1 MTQYLTRRELREA
14 ERRGLVVTEA
24 TPEPAVEPD
33 LVLETITSEVFE
45 AAGPAIHEVIKQVVE
60 QIPSEVQPVPLT
72 RRELRELEKKGIA
85 PLPPQPSVS
94 EATPLDG
101 HSGEIELPD
110 IEVEDQ
116 AVASAEIEQ
125 IVATDF
131 TTLDLPPT
139 DFTGT
144 NLLAEPSTQ
153 SIVLDVSPE
162 AIALPIET
170 GEIAITGSITVLT
183 DPNTG
188 SLTAGLDGIELDNAD
203 RQDAV
208 TGVISI
214 VEPISALDII
224 GARMNVGVVPKSVLR
239 KGWWRPWAMGLAAL
253 IMAVAAIL
261 ATITILNALG
271 A

>member
-1 MTQYLTRRELREA
+1 MTEQLTRRQLRELERSGQAPAPVIEA
-14 ERRGLVVTEA
+14 EPTQEFFEE
-24 TPEPAVEPD
+24 PE
-33 LVLETITSEVFE
+33 VLAE
-45 AAGPAIHEVIKQVVE
+45 VVE
-60 QIPSEVQPVPLT
+60 EVKIEAVASVPAGLT
-72 RRELRELEKKGIA
+72 RRELRELERKGKSPAVQALPEIA
-85 PLPPQPSVS
+85 KPVTDSV
-94 EATPLDG
+94 
-101 HSGEIELPD
+101 EITLPD
-110 IEVEDQ
+110 VEVEDEEI
-116 AVASAEIEQ
+116 ASAELEQ
-125 IVATDF
+125 IVVSDF
-131 TTLDLPPT
+131 SALDLPPA

-153 SIVLDVSPE
+153 SIVLEVAPE

-188 SLTAGLDGIELDNAD
+188 SMTAGLDGLDLDNAD

-214 VEPISALDII
+214 VEPVSALDII
-224 GARMNVGVVPKSVLR
+224 NSRVNVGVVPKSVLR
-239 KGWWRPWAMGLAAL
+239 KGWWRPWAMGVAGV

>member
-1 MTQYLTRRELREA
+1 VTEQLTRRQLREL
-14 ERRGLVVTEA
+14 ERSGQLAAPVTE
-24 TPEPAVEPD
+24 PEPVQE
-33 LVLETITSEVFE
+33 IFE
-45 AAGPAIHEVIKQVVE
+45 APEVVAEVV
-60 QIPSEVQPVPLT
+60 QEVKIEEGVSSPVGLT
-72 RRELRELEKKGIA
+72 RRELRELERNGKA
-85 PLPPQPSVS
+85 PAVQPEPEISKPATDSV
-94 EATPLDG
+94 
-101 HSGEIELPD
+101 EIPLPD
-110 IEVEDQ
+110 IEVEDVK
-116 AVASAEIEQ
+116 VASAELEQ
-125 IVATDF
+125 IVVSDF
-131 TTLDLPPT
+131 SALDLPPA

-153 SIVLDVSPE
+153 SIVLDVAPE

-188 SLTAGLDGIELDNAD
+188 SMTAGLDGIDLDNAD

-214 VEPISALDII
+214 VEPVSALDII
-224 GARMNVGVVPKSVLR
+224 NSRVNVGVVPKSVLR
-239 KGWWRPWAMGLAAL
+239 KGWWRPWAMGVTGV
-253 IMAVAAIL
+253 IMALAAIL

>member
-1 MTQYLTRRELREA
+1 MTEQLTRRQLREL
-14 ERRGLVVTEA
+14 ERSGQLPTPAFQPEA
-24 TPEPAVEPD
+24 VQEEAVETVEPV
-33 LVLETITSEVFE
+33 LVSE
-45 AAGPAIHEVIKQVVE
+45 AATLTTPT
-60 QIPSEVQPVPLT
+60 SPVGNESAPIGLT
-72 RRELRELEKKGIA
+72 RRELRELERSGKS
-85 PLPPQPSVS
+85 PSVTTLPEES
-94 EATPLDG
+94 KPVTD
-101 HSGEIELPD
+101 SVEITLPD
-110 IEVEDQ
+110 VQVEDEEI
-116 AVASAEIEQ
+116 ASAELEQ
-125 IVATDF
+125 IVVSDF
-131 TTLDLPPT
+131 SALDLPPA

-153 SIVLDVSPE
+153 SIVLEVAPE

-188 SLTAGLDGIELDNAD
+188 SMTAGLDGIELDNAD

-214 VEPISALDII
+214 VEPVSALDII
-224 GARMNVGVVPKSVLR
+224 NQRVNLGVVPKSVLR
-239 KGWWRPWAMGLAAL
+239 KGWWRPWVMGAAGVV
-253 IMAVAAIL
+253 MAVAAIL

>member
-1 MTQYLTRRELREA
+1 LTEQLTRRQLREL
-14 ERRGLVVTEA
+14 ERSGQLPPAAIE
-24 TPEPAVEPD
+24 PEP
-33 LVLETITSEVFE
+33 
-45 AAGPAIHEVIKQVVE
+45 VVE
-60 QIPSEVQPVPLT
+60 EFMDSVEAPPAVSSYATDTFVSEAVTVPAGLT
-72 RRELRELEKKGIA
+72 RRELRELERSGKS
-85 PLPPQPSVS
+85 PEVQTPPEVSRPVTDSV
-94 EATPLDG
+94 
-101 HSGEIELPD
+101 EITLPD
-110 IEVEDQ
+110 VEVDDEKI
-116 AVASAEIEQ
+116 ASAELEQ
-125 IVATDF
+125 IVVSDF
-131 TTLDLPPT
+131 SALDLPPA

-153 SIVLDVSPE
+153 SIVLEVAPE

-183 DPNTG
+183 DPSTG
-188 SLTAGLDGIELDNAD
+188 SMTGGLDGIDLDNAD

-214 VEPISALDII
+214 VEPVSALDII
-224 GARMNVGVVPKSVLR
+224 NQRVNVGVVPKSVLR
-239 KGWWRPWAMGLAAL
+239 KGWWRPWAMGVAGV

>member
-1 MTQYLTRRELREA
+1 
-14 ERRGLVVTEA
+14 LVAPIVETVIPEVA
-24 TPEPAVEPD
+24 TP
-33 LVLETITSEVFE
+33 
-45 AAGPAIHEVIKQVVE
+45 AA
-60 QIPSEVQPVPLT
+60 QPMT
-72 RRELRELEKKGIA
+72 RRELRELERTGK
-85 PLPPQPSVS
+85 LPETRVEPEVAKPATDSV
-94 EATPLDG
+94 
-101 HSGEIELPD
+101 EITLPHVD
-110 IEVEDQ
+110 VDDEES
-116 AVASAEIEQ
+116 ASAELEQ
-125 IVATDF
+125 IVESDF
-131 TTLDLPPT
+131 SALDLPPA

-153 SIVLDVSPE
+153 SIVLEVSPE

-188 SLTAGLDGIELDNAD
+188 SMTAGLDGIDLDNAD

-214 VEPISALDII
+214 VEPVSALDII
-224 GARMNVGVVPKSVLR
+224 NSRINVGVVPKSVLR
-239 KGWWRPWAMGLAAL
+239 KGWWRPWAMGVAGV

>member
-1 MTQYLTRRELREA
+1 MTEQLTRRQLRELERSGQAPAPVIEA
-14 ERRGLVVTEA
+14 EPTQEFFEE
-24 TPEPAVEPD
+24 PE
-33 LVLETITSEVFE
+33 VLAE
-45 AAGPAIHEVIKQVVE
+45 VVE
-60 QIPSEVQPVPLT
+60 EVKIEAVASAPAGLT
-72 RRELRELEKKGIA
+72 RRELRELERKGKSPAVQALPEIA
-85 PLPPQPSVS
+85 KPVTDSV
-94 EATPLDG
+94 
-101 HSGEIELPD
+101 EITLPD
-110 IEVEDQ
+110 VEVEDEEI
-116 AVASAEIEQ
+116 ASAELEQ
-125 IVATDF
+125 IVVSDF
-131 TTLDLPPT
+131 SALDLPPA

-153 SIVLDVSPE
+153 SIVLEVAPE

-188 SLTAGLDGIELDNAD
+188 SMTAGLDGLDLDNAD

-214 VEPISALDII
+214 VEPVSALDII
-224 GARMNVGVVPKSVLR
+224 NSRVNVGVVPKSVLR
-239 KGWWRPWAMGLAAL
+239 KGWWRPWAMGVAGV

>member
-1 MTQYLTRRELREA
+1 MTEQLTRRQLREL
-14 ERRGLVVTEA
+14 ERLGQLP
-24 TPEPAVEPD
+24 TPTIAAEPAQQDIFEPQPSVSYD
-33 LVLETITSEVFE
+33 EPQTNYGASEPVAAETGTT
-45 AAGPAIHEVIKQVVE
+45 G
-60 QIPSEVQPVPLT
+60 LT
-72 RRELRELEKKGIA
+72 RRELRELERKGKLPEVRTA
-85 PLPPQPSVS
+85 PEVARPATDSV
-94 EATPLDG
+94 
-101 HSGEIELPD
+101 EITLPD
-110 IEVEDQ
+110 VQVDDEK
-116 AVASAEIEQ
+116 VASAELEQ
-125 IVATDF
+125 IVVSDF
-131 TTLDLPPT
+131 SALDLPPA

-153 SIVLDVSPE
+153 SIVLEVAPE

-188 SLTAGLDGIELDNAD
+188 SMTAGLDGIELDNAD

-214 VEPISALDII
+214 VEPVSALDII
-224 GARMNVGVVPKSVLR
+224 NQRVNVGVVPKSVLR
-239 KGWWRPWAMGLAAL
+239 KGWWRPWAMGIAGVV
-253 IMAVAAIL
+253 MAVAAIL

>member
-1 MTQYLTRRELREA
+1 MTEQLTRRQLREL
-14 ERRGLVVTEA
+14 ERSGQL
-24 TPEPAVEPD
+24 
-33 LVLETITSEVFE
+33 
-45 AAGPAIHEVIKQVVE
+45 
-60 QIPSEVQPVPLT
+60 PVPTFEPELTQQPSYEPEAVVIEVPSPLTEEAGFEPPVAPSAPIGLT
-72 RRELRELEKKGIA
+72 RRELRELERQGKSPAAAIEPEIA
-85 PLPPQPSVS
+85 RPATDSV
-94 EATPLDG
+94 
-101 HSGEIELPD
+101 EITLPD
-110 IEVEDQ
+110 VEVEDEG
-116 AVASAEIEQ
+116 AASAELEQ
-125 IVATDF
+125 IVESDF
-131 TTLDLPPT
+131 SALDLPPA

-153 SIVLDVSPE
+153 SIVLEVAPE

-214 VEPISALDII
+214 VEPVSALDII
-224 GARMNVGVVPKSVLR
+224 NQRLNVGVVPKSVLR
-239 KGWWRPWAMGLAAL
+239 KGWWRPWVMGIAGV
-253 IMAVAAIL
+253 IMTVAAIV

>member
-1 MTQYLTRRELREA
+1 VTEQLTRRQLREL
-14 ERRGLVVTEA
+14 ERSGQLAAPVTE
-24 TPEPAVEPD
+24 PEPVQE
-33 LVLETITSEVFE
+33 IFE
-45 AAGPAIHEVIKQVVE
+45 APEVVVE
-60 QIPSEVQPVPLT
+60 VVQEVKLEEVVSSPVGLT
-72 RRELRELEKKGIA
+72 RRELRELERKGKSPVVQAEAEISKPA
-85 PLPPQPSVS
+85 TDSV
-94 EATPLDG
+94 
-101 HSGEIELPD
+101 EITLPD
-110 IEVEDQ
+110 IEVEDVK
-116 AVASAEIEQ
+116 VASAELEQ
-125 IVATDF
+125 IVVSDF
-131 TTLDLPPT
+131 SALDLPPA

-153 SIVLDVSPE
+153 SIVLDVAPE

-188 SLTAGLDGIELDNAD
+188 SMTAGLDGIDLDNAD

-214 VEPISALDII
+214 VEPVSALDII
-224 GARMNVGVVPKSVLR
+224 NSRVNVGVVPKSVLR
-239 KGWWRPWAMGLAAL
+239 KGWWRPWAMGVAGV

>member
-1 MTQYLTRRELREA
+1 MTEQLTRRQLRELERSGQAPAPVVDA
-14 ERRGLVVTEA
+14 EPIAEVFAEPVFVAPVVEAVVTEVSAPA
-24 TPEPAVEPD
+24 TQ
-33 LVLETITSEVFE
+33 
-45 AAGPAIHEVIKQVVE
+45 G
-60 QIPSEVQPVPLT
+60 LT
-72 RRELRELEKKGIA
+72 RRELRELERSGKLPEA
-85 PLPPQPSVS
+85 PAQPEVTKAATDSV
-94 EATPLDG
+94 
-101 HSGEIELPD
+101 EITLPD
-110 IEVEDQ
+110 VHVEDEEI
-116 AVASAEIEQ
+116 ASAELEQ
-125 IVATDF
+125 IVESDF
-131 TTLDLPPT
+131 SALDLPPA

-153 SIVLDVSPE
+153 SIVLEIAPE

-188 SLTAGLDGIELDNAD
+188 SMTAGLDGIDLDNAD

-214 VEPISALDII
+214 VEPVSALDII
-224 GARMNVGVVPKSVLR
+224 NSRINVGVVPKSVLR
-239 KGWWRPWAMGLAAL
+239 KGWWRPWAMGVAGV

>member
-1 MTQYLTRRELREA
+1 LTEQLTRRQLREL
-14 ERRGLVVTEA
+14 ERSGQLPPAAIEQEAVVEEFKDAVEA
-24 TPEPAVEPD
+24 LPAVSGYAT
-33 LVLETITSEVFE
+33 ETFVSQ
-45 AAGPAIHEVIKQVVE
+45 AAA
-60 QIPSEVQPVPLT
+60 PVGLT
-72 RRELRELEKKGIA
+72 RRELRELERKGKS
-85 PLPPQPSVS
+85 PDVQNPPEVSKPATDSV
-94 EATPLDG
+94 
-101 HSGEIELPD
+101 EITLPD
-110 IEVEDQ
+110 VEVDDEKI
-116 AVASAEIEQ
+116 ASAELEQ
-125 IVATDF
+125 IVVSDF
-131 TTLDLPPT
+131 SALDLPPA

-153 SIVLDVSPE
+153 SIVLEVAPE

-183 DPNTG
+183 DPSTG
-188 SLTAGLDGIELDNAD
+188 SMTGGLDGIDLDNAD

-214 VEPISALDII
+214 VEPVSALDII
-224 GARMNVGVVPKSVLR
+224 NQRVNVGVVPKSVLR
-239 KGWWRPWAMGLAAL
+239 KGWWRPWAMGVAGV

>member
-1 MTQYLTRRELREA
+1 LTEQLTRRQLREL
-14 ERRGLVVTEA
+14 ERSGQLPAPTFE
-24 TPEPAVEPD
+24 PEPEPQLGYEPD
-33 LVLETITSEVFE
+33 AVATQVLNPLTVETISEPPTFNS
-45 AAGPAIHEVIKQVVE
+45 A
-60 QIPSEVQPVPLT
+60 PVGLT
-72 RRELRELEKKGIA
+72 RRELRELERQGKA
-85 PLPPQPSVS
+85 PAAVIEPELSKPATDSV
-94 EATPLDG
+94 
-101 HSGEIELPD
+101 EITLPD
-110 IEVEDQ
+110 VEVEDEG
-116 AVASAEIEQ
+116 AASAELEQ
-125 IVATDF
+125 IVESDF
-131 TTLDLPPT
+131 SALDLPPA

-153 SIVLDVSPE
+153 SIVLEVAPE

-188 SLTAGLDGIELDNAD
+188 SMTAGLDGIELDNAD

-214 VEPISALDII
+214 VEPVSALEII
-224 GARMNVGVVPKSVLR
+224 NQRLNVGVVPKSVLR
-239 KGWWRPWAMGLAAL
+239 KGWWRPWVMGIAGV
-253 IMAVAAIL
+253 IMTVAAIV

>member
-1 MTQYLTRRELREA
+1 MTEQLTRRQLREL
-14 ERRGLVVTEA
+14 ERSGQLPAPVIEL
-24 TPEPAVEPD
+24 EPLQD
-33 LVLETITSEVFE
+33 IFE
-45 AAGPAIHEVIKQVVE
+45 APEAVAEVVQ
-60 QIPSEVQPVPLT
+60 EVSDQPVVSSPVGLT
-72 RRELRELEKKGIA
+72 RRELRELERQGKA
-85 PLPPQPSVS
+85 PVVQSVPEIS
-94 EATPLDG
+94 KPATD
-101 HSGEIELPD
+101 SVEITLPD
-110 IEVEDQ
+110 IEVEDEE
-116 AVASAEIEQ
+116 VASAELEQ
-125 IVATDF
+125 IVVSDF
-131 TTLDLPPT
+131 SALDLPPA

-153 SIVLDVSPE
+153 SIVLEVAPE

-188 SLTAGLDGIELDNAD
+188 SMTAGLDGIDLDNAD
-203 RQDAV
+203 RQDSV

-224 GARMNVGVVPKSVLR
+224 NSRVNVGVVPKSVLR
-239 KGWWRPWAMGLAAL
+239 KGWWRPWAMGVAGV
-253 IMAVAAIL
+253 IMTVAAIF

>member
-1 MTQYLTRRELREA
+1 MTEQLTRRQLREL
-14 ERRGLVVTEA
+14 ERSGQMPAPVIE
-24 TPEPAVEPD
+24 PEPIQEMFEEPELVAVAFQEVKAEA
-33 LVLETITSEVFE
+33 VLS
-45 AAGPAIHEVIKQVVE
+45 APAG
-60 QIPSEVQPVPLT
+60 LT
-72 RRELRELEKKGIA
+72 RRELRELERKGKGRSVEV
-85 PLPPQPSVS
+85 QPEPEMSKPATDSV
-94 EATPLDG
+94 
-101 HSGEIELPD
+101 EITLPD
-110 IEVEDQ
+110 VEVDDEE
-116 AVASAEIEQ
+116 AASAELEQ
-125 IVATDF
+125 IVVSDF
-131 TTLDLPPT
+131 SALDLPPA

-153 SIVLDVSPE
+153 SIVLDVAPE

-188 SLTAGLDGIELDNAD
+188 SMTAGLDGLDLDNAD

-224 GARMNVGVVPKSVLR
+224 NSRVNVGVVPKSVLR
-239 KGWWRPWAMGLAAL
+239 KGWWRPWAMGVAGV

>member
-1 MTQYLTRRELREA
+1 MTEQLTRRQLREL
-14 ERRGLVVTEA
+14 ERSGQVPA
-24 TPEPAVEPD
+24 PAVEP
-33 LVLETITSEVFE
+33 EPTQEFFEEPEV
-45 AAGPAIHEVIKQVVE
+45 VVE
-60 QIPSEVQPVPLT
+60 VVQEVKIEAISTPVGLT
-72 RRELRELEKKGIA
+72 RRELRELERKGKAPAVQALPEIA
-85 PLPPQPSVS
+85 KPVTDSV
-94 EATPLDG
+94 
-101 HSGEIELPD
+101 EITLPD
-110 IEVEDQ
+110 IEVEDEV
-116 AVASAEIEQ
+116 VASAELEQ
-125 IVATDF
+125 IVVSDF
-131 TTLDLPPT
+131 SALDLPPA

-153 SIVLDVSPE
+153 SIVLEVAPE

-188 SLTAGLDGIELDNAD
+188 SMTAGLDGLDLDNAD

-214 VEPISALDII
+214 VEPVSALDII
-224 GARMNVGVVPKSVLR
+224 NSRVNVGVVPKSVLR
-239 KGWWRPWAMGLAAL
+239 KGWWRPWAMGVAGV

>member
-1 MTQYLTRRELREA
+1 MTEQLTRRQLREL
-14 ERRGLVVTEA
+14 ERSGQLPPVAIE
-24 TPEPAVEPD
+24 PEPVVEEFMDAVEAPPAVSSYATD
-33 LVLETITSEVFE
+33 TFVSEAV
-45 AAGPAIHEVIKQVVE
+45 AAPAG
-60 QIPSEVQPVPLT
+60 LT
-72 RRELRELEKKGIA
+72 RRELRELERSGKS
-85 PLPPQPSVS
+85 PEVQTPPEVSRPATDSVVI
-94 EATPLDG
+94 T
-101 HSGEIELPD
+101 LPD
-110 IEVEDQ
+110 VEVDDEKI
-116 AVASAEIEQ
+116 ASAELEQ
-125 IVATDF
+125 IVVSDF
-131 TTLDLPPT
+131 SALDLPPA

-153 SIVLDVSPE
+153 SIVLEVAPE

-183 DPNTG
+183 DPSTG
-188 SLTAGLDGIELDNAD
+188 SLTGGLDGIDVDNAD

-214 VEPISALDII
+214 VEPVSALDII
-224 GARMNVGVVPKSVLR
+224 NQRVNVGVVPKSVLR
-239 KGWWRPWAMGLAAL
+239 KGWWRPWAMGVTGA

>member
-1 MTQYLTRRELREA
+1 VPVVEA
-14 ERRGLVVTEA
+14 EPIQEVVAETVIV
-24 TPEPAVEPD
+24 PPVSEPVE
-33 LVLETITSEVFE
+33 
-45 AAGPAIHEVIKQVVE
+45 VVE
-60 QIPSEVQPVPLT
+60 APLASQGLT
-72 RRELRELEKKGIA
+72 RRELRELERSGKLPEA
-85 PLPPQPSVS
+85 PAQPEVAKP
-94 EATPLDG
+94 ATDSL
-101 HSGEIELPD
+101 EITLPD
-110 IEVEDQ
+110 VPVEDEDI
-116 AVASAEIEQ
+116 ASAELEQ
-125 IVATDF
+125 IVESDF
-131 TTLDLPPT
+131 SALDLPPA

-153 SIVLDVSPE
+153 SIVLEVAPE

-188 SLTAGLDGIELDNAD
+188 SMTAGLDGIDLDNAD

-214 VEPISALDII
+214 VEPVSALDII
-224 GARMNVGVVPKSVLR
+224 NSRVNVGVVPKSVLR
-239 KGWWRPWAMGLAAL
+239 KGWWRPWAMGAAGV

>member
-1 MTQYLTRRELREA
+1 MTEQLTRRQLRELERSGQTPAPVIEA
-14 ERRGLVVTEA
+14 EPTQEFFEEPEVVAE
-24 TPEPAVEPD
+24 
-33 LVLETITSEVFE
+33 
-45 AAGPAIHEVIKQVVE
+45 VVE
-60 QIPSEVQPVPLT
+60 EVKIEAVASVPAGLT
-72 RRELRELEKKGIA
+72 RRELRELERKGKSPTVQALPEIA
-85 PLPPQPSVS
+85 KPVTDSV
-94 EATPLDG
+94 
-101 HSGEIELPD
+101 EITLPD
-110 IEVEDQ
+110 VEVEDEEI
-116 AVASAEIEQ
+116 ASAELEQ
-125 IVATDF
+125 IVVSDF
-131 TTLDLPPT
+131 SALDLPPA

-153 SIVLDVSPE
+153 SIVLEVAPE

-188 SLTAGLDGIELDNAD
+188 SMTAGLDGLDLDNAD

-224 GARMNVGVVPKSVLR
+224 NSRVNVGVVPKSVLR
-239 KGWWRPWAMGLAAL
+239 KGWWRPWAMGIAGV
-253 IMAVAAIL
+253 IMTVAAIF